1 MSLNNRNTFADSVF
15 EPLFGICAIVVPSG
29 PALPAGYTSAFF
41 VDDVGQSAAGNIT
54 IVEGDTNLSGG
65 VIPQGVGF
73 ELYDLSIFARL
84 STFATAPTDASLLAL
99 TTGLRVRLHYA
110 DQAFE
115 LGPLARFMGPYGSSV
130 GLNNVVQAQR
140 LAYAGPGAEVR
151 NFICEPAQKFKLEL
165 KSNRLIDA
173 GVVASTTYVF
183 HAVMNR
189 RAARR
194 GSAAIKQ

>member
-15 EPLFGICAIVVPSG
+15 EPLFGVAAVVVPAG
-29 PALPAGYTSAFF
+29 PALPAGYTSSFF

-84 STFATAPTDASLLAL
+84 STFASAPTEAALLAL
-99 TTGLRVRLHYA
+99 GTGMRVRLHYA
-110 DQAFE
+110 DQPFE
-115 LGPLARFMGPYGSSV
+115 LGPLSRFLGPYGAPT

-140 LAYAGPGAEVR
+140 LSYAGPGAEVR
-151 NFICEPAQKFKLEL
+151 NFICEPGQKFKLEL
-165 KSNRLIDA
+165 KANRLIDA
-173 GVVASTTYVF
+173 GVAVATYVF
-183 HAVMNR
+183 HAVLQR

-194 GSAAIKQ
+194 GSAAIRQ